1 MHLREVAA
9 TTSLLLLFAAPRKRL
24 LFARALGLAGEEVGV
39 KEAHEPLGDGVG
51 CGGVGAAASAIVA
64 AIATA
69 TATATA
75 APTLR
80 PSPPHPL
87 LF

>member
-1 MHLREVAA
+1 M
-9 TTSLLLLFAAPRKRL
+9 TSLFLFFAPPRKRP
-24 LFARALGLAGEEVGV
+24 LFARALGFAGEEVDV
-39 KEAHEPLGDGVG
+39 KEAHEPLGDGVTR
-51 CGGVGAAASAIVA
+51 GGVGAAASVISTAI
-64 AIATA
+64 
-69 TATATA
+69 ATATA